1 MTAPE
6 YDWWTS
12 ELGKQIEKLEE
23 ENIQLGL
30 DIDIQKLEAK
40 KIRKGKNKA
49 EKDLDS
55 LKIDYK
61 NLRLSM
67 RTVGLGKTSKQWYC
81 NFAIELKI
89 NLNKIEELKGKIEE
103 LEAVLQHCELRVK
116 LFEMN
121 NKHWKEQL

>member
-6 YDWWTS
+6 YDWWWKIVKQDFEKRTS

-40 KIRKGKNKA
+40 KMRKGKNKA

-61 NLRLSM
+61 NLHLSM
-67 RTVGLGKTSKQWYC
+67 RTVGLGKTSKQ
-81 NFAIELKI
+81 
-89 NLNKIEELKGKIEE
+89 
-103 LEAVLQHCELRVK
+103 
-116 LFEMN
+116 
-121 NKHWKEQL
+121 